1 MPIRLAIVDDH
12 RLVREGL
19 KTILATAPDIDIVGE
34 AGSAHDAMSLLG
46 DARPDLLLLD
56 IALPDGDGLA
66 VLSEVRERFPEVR
79 VLMLS
84 MHSEPEYAVAAT
96 ERGASG
102 LVGKDGS
109 PDVLLDAIRTAAA
122 GGVLPVDRPLSS
134 RERQILSRIAA
145 GMANPEIAQSLGL
158 SEKTVDGH
166 IERIMSKVG
175 IHTRAGLLAHGR
187 RLGL

>member
-1 MPIRLAIVDDH
+1 M
-12 RLVREGL
+12 
-19 KTILATAPDIDIVGE
+19 
-34 AGSAHDAMSLLG
+34 
-46 DARPDLLLLD
+46 
-56 IALPDGDGLA
+56 
-66 VLSEVRERFPEVR
+66 
-79 VLMLS
+79 
-84 MHSEPEYAVAAT
+84 
-96 ERGASG
+96 
-102 LVGKDGS
+102 VGKDGS

>member
-12 RLVREGL
+12 CLVREGL
-19 KTILATAPDIDIVGE
+19 KTILATASDIDIVGE
-34 AGSAHDAMSLLG
+34 AGSAAGAMTLLEE
-46 DARPDLLLLD
+46 ARPDLLLLD
-56 IALPDGDGLA
+56 IALPDGDGLT
-66 VLSEVRERFPEVR
+66 VLDDVRAQFPDVR

-96 ERGASG
+96 KGGASG

-109 PDVLLDAIRTAAA
+109 PSTLLEAIRTAAA
-122 GGVLPVDRPLSS
+122 GGVLPVDRPLSE
-134 RERQILSRIAA
+134 RERQILSRIAG
-145 GMANPEIAQSLGL
+145 GMANGEIAESLGL
-158 SEKTVDGH
+158 SEKTIDGY

>member
-1 MPIRLAIVDDH
+1 MPTRLVIVDDH

-19 KTILATAPDIDIVGE
+19 KTILAAVPEIEIVGE
-34 AGSAHDAMSLLG
+34 AWTAAGTIDLLEDAQ
-46 DARPDLLLLD
+46 PDLLLLD

-66 VLSEVRERFPEVR
+66 LLSEVRSRFPAVR

-84 MHSEPEYAVAAT
+84 MHSEPEYAVAAA
-96 ERGASG
+96 ERGAAG

-109 PDVLLDAIRTAAA
+109 PDALLDAIRTAAA
-122 GGVLPVDRPLSS
+122 GGVLPVDRPLSQ

-145 GMANPEIAQSLGL
+145 GRENRVIAEDLGL
-158 SEKTVDGH
+158 SEKTVNGH

-175 IHTRAGLLAHGR
+175 IHTRAGLVAYGR